1 MTAPAS
7 MSTPPEAPAQASA
20 SGSSAAPSA
29 LRIAVV
35 GHTNAG
41 KTSLLRTLT
50 RRAAFGEVSDRPG
63 VTRHVE
69 RIDLLLQ
76 GEVAVR
82 FFDTPG
88 LEDAV
93 ALLDYLQE
101 LPAQSLPAHPS
112 RTDRVRAFL
121 SGPEAHASFEQEAKV
136 LRALLE
142 HADAAMLV
150 IDTRAPVLPKYRAEM
165 EALAWCARP
174 IMPVLNFVRAAGSR
188 QDGWRAALRDA
199 GLHACA
205 AFDAVAPFNGAETA
219 LYRDLAALLPE
230 RRRQLEDIARQLEQQ
245 AQDRQRA
252 ARLAIAS
259 ALVSVAA
266 MRRSIAAGEY
276 ADPARR
282 DAFIHAFQQDCAAHA
297 RRAAQ
302 ALLRAHAFGPED
314 AEAASLP
321 QLAQRW
327 EDDLFN
333 PALLK
338 EAGRRLG
345 LGAAIGAGIGAV
357 ADVALAGLSLGAAA
371 TLGGAIGSA
380 LSGGWQPLA
389 GKLRGRLTG
398 TQELTAQDA
407 VLALLAARLLALNQA
422 LTQRGHAAQHKLRA
436 AEWEEGSQQTAQAR
450 QLTATLA
457 DALRPAR
464 AHPDWEERP
473 GAPPVFDPGRDAL
486 TQRVARLLPAAEPE
500 TPAASPGAARLPE
513 APAAW
518 PGE

>member
-1 MTAPAS
+1 

-371 TLGGAIGSA
+371 TLAA
-380 LSGGWQPLA
+380 PLA
-389 GKLRGRLTG
+389 
-398 TQELTAQDA
+398 
-407 VLALLAARLLALNQA
+407 
-422 LTQRGHAAQHKLRA
+422 
-436 AEWEEGSQQTAQAR
+436 
-450 QLTATLA
+450 
-457 DALRPAR
+457 
-464 AHPDWEERP
+464 
-473 GAPPVFDPGRDAL
+473 AP
-486 TQRVARLLPAAEPE
+486 
-500 TPAASPGAARLPE
+500 
-513 APAAW
+513 
-518 PGE
+518 